1 MNLVSRGCR
10 LLAACVVALSLA
22 ISVTVL
28 VPSERTQAEPASSLL
43 ANVITV
49 STSIQA
55 AINSAS
61 DGDSVFVPA
70 GLYTESLT
78 LDKAVSLLGA
88 DANTTIV
95 HALANQRVLTGTGAG
110 ITQSTIISGLTFT
123 GGDL

>member
-1 MNLVSRGCR
+1 M
-10 LLAACVVALSLA
+10 ALMPPA
-22 ISVTVL
+22 
-28 VPSERTQAEPASSLL
+28 RTQAGSSSSLL

-49 STSIQA
+49 SASIQA

-88 DANTTIV
+88 DANTTNI
-95 HALANQRVLTGTGAG
+95 HALTNQRVLTVTGAS
-110 ITQSTIISGLTFT
+110 ITPSTIISGLTFT
-123 GGDL
+123 GGDVDINVIADTTRAGGIYVGNGAAP

>member
-1 MNLVSRGCR
+1 MANNVPKCARGDTGANSVAEESLNVILRGCR

-22 ISVTVL
+22 ISITVMMQ
-28 VPSERTQAEPASSLL
+28 PARTQAGSSSSPL

-49 STSIQA
+49 SVSIQA

-88 DANTTIV
+88 DANTT
-95 HALANQRVLTGTGAG
+95 
-110 ITQSTIISGLTFT
+110 
-123 GGDL
+123 